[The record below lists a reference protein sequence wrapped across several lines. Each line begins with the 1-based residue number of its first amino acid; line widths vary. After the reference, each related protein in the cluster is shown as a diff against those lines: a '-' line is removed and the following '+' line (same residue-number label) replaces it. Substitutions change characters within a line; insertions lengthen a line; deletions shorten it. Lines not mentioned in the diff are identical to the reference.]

1 MMIIII
7 MVIIITMIMTRIMII
22 AMIILLYDRPALLE
36 VRPLAGEVL
45 RGEPRER
52 QVRAGACDCI
62 LRSKYVM

>member
-1 MMIIII
+1 
-7 MVIIITMIMTRIMII
+7 
-22 AMIILLYDRPALLE
+22 MIILLYDRPALLE